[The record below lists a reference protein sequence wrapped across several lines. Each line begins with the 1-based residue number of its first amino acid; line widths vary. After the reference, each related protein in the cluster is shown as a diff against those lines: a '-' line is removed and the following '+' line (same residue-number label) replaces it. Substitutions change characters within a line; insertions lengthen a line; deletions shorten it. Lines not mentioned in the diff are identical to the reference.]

1 MGQMLNTPGS
11 KTALAAV
18 AGKQLAAADAA
29 PQQYLT
35 FTLGGE
41 MLAVAILNVKEI
53 IEYGTLTEIPMMPL
67 FIRGVIN
74 LRGAVVP
81 VVDLSRRF
89 GGEASVVGR
98 RTCVVILELCQDDGE
113 RQVIGVIVD
122 AVNAVLDIAPD
133 AIEPPPSFGTS
144 VRPDFVR
151 GMGRV
156 KDRFVVILDVQR
168 TLSVAELNALRD
180 LPETAEG
187 GLAA

>member
-1 MGQMLNTPGS
+1 MS
-11 KTALAAV
+11 SDALAPR
-18 AGKQLAAADAA
+18 GAAAPAGA
-29 PQQYLT
+29 GGSHKYLS
-35 FTLGGE
+35 FTLRGE
-41 MLAVAILNVKEI
+41 VYAMAIEQVKEI
-53 IEYGTLTEIPMMPL
+53 IEFGQITTVPMMPAYM
-67 FIRGVIN
+67 RGVIN

-98 RTCVVILELCQDDGE
+98 RTCVVILELSQPDAS

-151 GMGRV
+151 GMGKV

-168 TLSVAELNALRD
+168 TLSLDELNALRE
-180 LPETAEG
+180 LPSAAEG
-187 GLAA
+187 SLAA

>member
-1 MGQMLNTPGS
+1 MSSN
-11 KTALAAV
+11 ALATRGSGAP
-18 AGKQLAAADAA
+18 AGARGSDK
-29 PQQYLT
+29 YLS
-35 FTLGGE
+35 FTLKGE
-41 MLAVAILNVKEI
+41 VYAMAIEQVKEI
-53 IEYGTLTEIPMMPL
+53 IEFGQITTVPMMPAYM
-67 FIRGVIN
+67 RGVIN

-180 LPETAEG
+180 LPETVEG